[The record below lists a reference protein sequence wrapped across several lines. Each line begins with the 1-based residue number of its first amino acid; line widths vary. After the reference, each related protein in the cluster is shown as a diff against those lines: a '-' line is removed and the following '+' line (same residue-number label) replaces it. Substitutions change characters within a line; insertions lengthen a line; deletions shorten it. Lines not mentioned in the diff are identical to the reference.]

1 MKPVKR
7 AMLITIFLMTFCF
20 GVFGQHGTAP
30 NGYYPMGY
38 AGDTW
43 TGEVVS
49 TDDVTREIN
58 LSYSNEKKSETFTG
72 VLKDNFQV
80 KMKDGSLKELKPS
93 GIPKGT
99 RITVLYQAKTRKF
112 NGNKGKYSEIFEI
125 HPVN

>member
-30 NGYYPMGY
+30 NGYYPVGY

-49 TDDVTREIN
+49 TGGVTREIILTYLN
-58 LSYSNEKKSETFTG
+58 GKKSETFTG
-72 VLKDNFQV
+72 FLKDNFQV
-80 KMKDGSLKELKPS
+80 NMKDGSLKELKPS
-93 GIPKGT
+93 GIPKGA
-99 RITVLYQAKTRKF
+99 RITVFYQAKTRKV
-112 NGNKGKYSEIFEI
+112 NGSKVKYSEIFQI
-125 HPVN
+125 HPVK